1 MIGSYINGNY
11 RVMIFKDGTKVRI
24 STNDI
29 FIPERIES
37 MDMKITNYCDMDC
50 PMCHEKSSIKGK
62 HADLF
67 SPISLSI
74 LNNIPQFTEIAV
86 GGGNPL
92 SHPQLIEFLNFCK
105 DKNLI
110 PNITINLYHFINNYD
125 FVKKIYDEKLINGIG
140 VSIADNFIIEDST
153 LEKIKS
159 VNGICHVIV
168 GITPIATLE
177 KMENKKM
184 KILIL
189 GYKTFGRGEKFYA
202 SNKSFVNHMFISWKK
217 YIEEMLKLE
226 CFDVVSFDNL
236 ALNQLDI
243 KSYISDEEWEK
254 MYMGD
259 DGINGKFNSA
269 SMYVD
274 LVENQFSKNSCAKLD
289 ERYPFAFFDYD
300 INKAYRYL
308 CEKYNT

>member
-24 STNDI
+24 SANDI
-29 FIPERIES
+29 FVPERIES
-37 MDMKITNYCDMDC
+37 MDMKITNYCDMGC

-74 LNNIPQFTEIAV
+74 LNSIPPFTEIAI

-105 DKNLI
+105 DKNFI
-110 PNITINLYHFINNYD
+110 PNITINLYHFIDKYD
-125 FVKKIYDEKLINGIG
+125 FVKKLYDNNLINGIG
-140 VSIADNFIIEDST
+140 ISIADNLITEDST

-159 VNGICHVIV
+159 VNGICHVIIGV
-168 GITPIATLE
+168 TPIETLE

-184 KILIL
+184 KILVL
-189 GYKTFGRGEKFYA
+189 GYKIFGRGEKFYI
-202 SNKSFVNHMFISWKK
+202 SNKPFINNMFISWEK
-217 YIEEMLKLE
+217 YIKGILNFKY
-226 CFDVVSFDNL
+226 FDVISFDNL
-236 ALNQLDI
+236 ALNQLNI
-243 KSYISDEEWEK
+243 KSYVSDEEWEK

-274 LVENQFSKNSCAKLD
+274 LVENQFSKNSCAKLN
-289 ERYPFAFFDYD
+289 ERYSFIFFDYD
-300 INKAYRYL
+300 IDKAYKYL